1 MRIAFTHNLQLSHA
15 EEEAEFD
22 TPETVAMLT
31 QGLRA
36 LGHEVEP
43 IEVSGPAARVVARL
57 EALGPDL
64 VFNTAE
70 GSRGR
75 FREAFYPA
83 LFDRLAIPFTGSDAY
98 VCALT
103 LDKALTKLM
112 LEGHGVRSPRGMVV
126 DDLSKLDV
134 KGWRFPLIAKP
145 NYEGSS
151 MGITTDSVVDDEESL
166 RSLLFSLLGR
176 YPAGILVEEFIVGRD
191 LVVPFIE
198 GSSPKTGGVLE
209 PASYHFDESY
219 TGNRKYQLY
228 DFELKTVGFDA
239 VHVKVPAEITEA
251 QRAKVMDLSRTVFR
265 VLGVRDAGRIDF
277 RIGDDG
283 ELFFIELNALP
294 SFEKG
299 ASLYVSGALAGLE
312 STEAVLDAVVKSAA
326 DRYGISVSRARRGGR
341 RSRPRVGI
349 TFNLRAPG
357 TERTEGEED
366 DRDAEFDTPETIA
379 KIREA
384 IESYGHEVVELEATP
399 ELPAIL
405 PSQGV
410 DIVFNIAEGIE
421 GRAREAQV
429 PALLELLGITY
440 TGSDPTALSLSLDK
454 GLAKRVVAEA
464 GIATPTGLL
473 MSTGKERLPKGF
485 TFPAITKPVHEGSSK
500 GIIDAGVVETE
511 AELRELA
518 QEIAG
523 RYRQSVLVET
533 YLPGREFTVGLLGE
547 RRPRVLPPMEI
558 VFDASE
564 KNPVYSFDH
573 KFQGKPIQ
581 YSVPADIE
589 PALKK
594 ELERASRVVF
604 SALGCRDMARVD
616 FRLDAAGRLHFIECN
631 PLPGLTPG
639 FSDYC
644 VIAEAAGIEYRALI
658 GEILAPAMRR
668 FRQRRRARL
677 LEGRP

>member
-1 MRIAFTHNLQLSHA
+1 M
-15 EEEAEFD
+15 
-22 TPETVAMLT
+22 
-31 QGLRA
+31 
-36 LGHEVEP
+36 
-43 IEVSGPAARVVARL
+43 
-57 EALGPDL
+57 
-64 VFNTAE
+64 FNTAE

-83 LFDRLAIPFTGSDAY
+83 LFDWLGLAFTGSDAY

-112 LEGHGVRSPRGMVV
+112 LDGHGVRSPRGTVV
-126 DDLSKLDV
+126 EDISKLDV
-134 KGWRFPLIAKP
+134 TGWRFPLIAKP

-151 MGITTDSVVDDEESL
+151 MGITTDFVVDDEASL
-166 RSLLFSLLGR
+166 RSLLITLLGR

-191 LVVPFIE
+191 LVVPFVE
-198 GSSPKTGGVLE
+198 RASPKTGGVLE
-209 PASYHFDESY
+209 PASYHFDTAY
-219 TGNRKYQLY
+219 TGDRKYQLY
-228 DFELKTVGFDA
+228 DFELKTVGFEA

-277 RIGDDG
+277 RVGDDG
-283 ELFFIELNALP
+283 ELYFIELNALP

-312 STEAVLDAVVKSAA
+312 STESVLDAVVKSAA
-326 DRYGISVSRARRGGR
+326 DRYGISVAKSRQRR
-341 RSRPRVGI
+341 RSSQLRVGI

-357 TERTEGEED
+357 TQAGDAEKS

-379 KIREA
+379 QIREA
-384 IESYGHEVVELEATP
+384 IESYGHEVVDLEATP

-405 PSQGV
+405 PAQGL
-410 DIVFNIAEGIE
+410 DLVFNIAEGIE

-429 PALLELLGITY
+429 PALLELLGIPY

-454 GLAKRVVAEA
+454 GLAKRVVHEA
-464 GIATPTGLL
+464 GIPSPVGIL
-473 MSTGKERLPKGF
+473 MTTGKERLPKGF
-485 TFPAITKPVHEGSSK
+485 TFPVITKPVHEGSSK

-523 RYRQSVLVET
+523 RYRQSVLAET

-558 VFDASE
+558 VFDPSE
-564 KNPVYSFDH
+564 TNPVYSFEH
-573 KFQGKPIQ
+573 KFKGKPIQ
-581 YSVPADIE
+581 FQVPAKID
-589 PALKK
+589 PALQK
-594 ELERASRVVF
+594 ELERAARTVF

-616 FRLDAAGRLHFIECN
+616 FRLDADGRLNFIECN

-644 VIAEAAGIEYRALI
+644 VIAEAAGIEYRSLI
-658 GEILAPAMRR
+658 GEIMAPAIRR
-668 FRQRRRARL
+668 LRQRRRTRL
-677 LEGRP
+677 LEGRR